1 MIIIMGVAVCML
13 LLAVFPALYG
23 SFENISG

>member
-1 MIIIMGVAVCML
+1 MIIVMGVAVCML

-23 SFENISG
+23 SFDAIAA